1 MNKRQ
6 NFFDSNQT
14 KTIAFRLHILE
25 LLKKTIIKHEKEI
38 VDALSKDLNKN
49 EFDSY
54 MSEIGIV
61 LSEISFII
69 KNLKKWSQPEK
80 VKGSVATFGA
90 KSFLYKE
97 PYGQVLIIAPWNYP
111 FLLAIGPLVGAISAG
126 NVACVKPSEY
136 AIETKKIVE
145 QIIKEVFPANYVTC
159 VQGEVDVTT
168 KLLDQKWDYIFF
180 TGSSPV
186 GRIVME
192 KASKHLTPVTLELG
206 GKCPTI
212 ICDDANLDLAV
223 KRIVWGK
230 FINAGQTCIAPD
242 YILVDEKI
250 KDQFLVKIKERI
262 EEIYGTDIIENRTL
276 AKIINKRH
284 YDRLIYLIE
293 EKNIYAGGQGN
304 RSSCMMEP
312 TILINIDENDAIMQ
326 EEIFGPILPVLTFS
340 NYKEVIPKI
349 KQKDKPLALYLFT
362 ENKKI
367 EEDILESVSFGG
379 GCIND
384 TVYHL
389 TNPHLPFG
397 GVGNSGMG
405 AYHGKAT
412 FDTFT
417 HYKSVLKQTTKFDMP
432 IRYGKNKK
440 VFSLLKQILK

>member
-1 MNKRQ
+1 MKKRQ

-25 LLKKTIIKHEKEI
+25 SLKKTIIKYEKEI

-145 QIIKEVFPANYVTC
+145 QIIKEVFPTNYVTC
-159 VQGEVDVTT
+159 VQGEVEVTT

-250 KDQFLVKIKERI
+250 TDQFLVKLKERI

-284 YDRLIYLIE
+284 YDRLISLIE
-293 EKNIYAGGQGN
+293 EKNIYAGGQSN
-304 RSSCMMEP
+304 RSSCMIEP

-340 NYKEVIPKI
+340 NYKEVIPRI